1 MENVSFVT
9 HTLDLAL
16 LLKYVMNAISA
27 AFKDVVQYVEDKAF
41 QMHITVKNAYKWRRT
56 EMDAQRSSIWEVQ
69 KLIYGMKERNM
80 DSKSVEN

>member
-1 MENVSFVT
+1 
-9 HTLDLAL
+9 
-16 LLKYVMNAISA
+16 
-27 AFKDVVQYVEDKAF
+27 VEDKAF